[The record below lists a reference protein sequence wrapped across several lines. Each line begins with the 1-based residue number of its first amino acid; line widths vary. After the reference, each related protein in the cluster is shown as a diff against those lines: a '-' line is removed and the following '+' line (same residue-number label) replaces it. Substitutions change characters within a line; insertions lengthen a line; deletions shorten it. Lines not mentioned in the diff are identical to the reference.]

1 MMTQG
6 WKPLSELRTMQQIW
20 RGYSVDGAVHK
31 NMGGWPLP
39 LDVVMKGDD
48 FTIYA
53 SLAGVEPE
61 DVQVSIEEGVL
72 TIKGQT
78 TAGDEGQDADYLMRE
93 RREGAFCRA
102 LRLPDSL
109 DIDKAHTHYANGV
122 LSITFPRVESQKAK
136 RLTINI
142 GKSEV
147 LEDSRS

>member
-6 WKPLSELRTMQQIW
+6 WKPFSELRTIQQIW
-20 RGYSVDGAVHK
+20 RGYSVDRAVHK
-31 NMGGWPLP
+31 NMEGWPLP
-39 LDVVMKGDD
+39 LDVVRKGDD

-78 TAGDEGQDADYLMRE
+78 KAGDEGQDADYLMRE

-122 LSITFPRVESQKAK
+122 LSITFPKVEAQKAK

-147 LEDSRS
+147 LEGSRS

>member
-6 WKPLSELRTMQQIW
+6 WKPFSELRTMQQIG
-20 RGYSVDGAVHK
+20 RGYSVDRSAHK
-31 NMGGWPLP
+31 NMEGWPLP
-39 LDVVMKGDD
+39 LDVVTKGDD

-61 DVQVSIEEGVL
+61 DIQVSIEEGVL

-78 TAGDEGQDADYLMRE
+78 KADDEGQDADYLMRE
-93 RREGAFCRA
+93 RREGAFCRT

-122 LSITFPRVESQKAK
+122 LSITFPRVEAQKAK
-136 RLTINI
+136 RLTINT
-142 GKSEV
+142 GKSGV
-147 LEDSRS
+147 LEGSRN

>member
-6 WKPLSELRTMQQIW
+6 WKPFSELRTMQQIW
-20 RGYSVDGAVHK
+20 RGYSVDRAVHK
-31 NMGGWPLP
+31 NMEGWPLP
-39 LDVVMKGDD
+39 LDVVRKGDD

-78 TAGDEGQDADYLMRE
+78 KAGDEGQDADYLMRE

-142 GKSEV
+142 GESEV
-147 LEDSRS
+147 LEGSRS

>member
-20 RGYSVDGAVHK
+20 RGYSVDRAVHK
-31 NMGGWPLP
+31 NMEGWPLP

-78 TAGDEGQDADYLMRE
+78 KAGDEGQDADYLMRE

-122 LSITFPRVESQKAK
+122 LSITFPRMEAKKAK

-147 LEDSRS
+147 LEGSRN

>member
-6 WKPLSELRTMQQIW
+6 WKPFSELRTMQQIW
-20 RGYSVDGAVHK
+20 RGYSVDRAVHK
-31 NMGGWPLP
+31 NMEGWPLP
-39 LDVVMKGDD
+39 LDVVRKGDD

-53 SLAGVEPE
+53 SLAGIEPE
-61 DVQVSIEEGVL
+61 DIQVSIDDRVL

-78 TAGDEGQDADYLMRE
+78 KAGDEGQDADYLMRE

-122 LSITFPRVESQKAK
+122 LSITFPRVEAQKAK

-147 LEDSRS
+147 LEGSRS

>member
-20 RGYSVDGAVHK
+20 RGSSVDRAVHK
-31 NMGGWPLP
+31 NMEGWPLP
-39 LDVVMKGDD
+39 LDVVTKGDD

-78 TAGDEGQDADYLMRE
+78 KAGDEGQDADYLMRE

-122 LSITFPRVESQKAK
+122 LSITFPRVEAQKAK
-136 RLTINI
+136 RLTINT
-142 GKSEV
+142 GKSGV
-147 LEDSRS
+147 LEGSRN

>member
-20 RGYSVDGAVHK
+20 RGYSVDRAVHK
-31 NMGGWPLP
+31 NMEGWPLP
-39 LDVVMKGDD
+39 LDVVRKGDD

-78 TAGDEGQDADYLMRE
+78 KADDEGQDADYLMRE

-122 LSITFPRVESQKAK
+122 LSITFPRVEAQKAK
-136 RLTINI
+136 RLTINT
-142 GKSEV
+142 GKSGV
-147 LEDSRS
+147 LEGSRN

>member
-6 WKPLSELRTMQQIW
+6 WKPFSELRTMQQIW
-20 RGYSVDGAVHK
+20 RGYSVDRAVHK
-31 NMGGWPLP
+31 NMEGWPLP
-39 LDVVMKGDD
+39 LDVVRKGDD

-72 TIKGQT
+72 TIKGESKVR
-78 TAGDEGQDADYLMRE
+78 DEGQDANYLMRE
-93 RREGAFCRA
+93 RMGGPFYRA

-109 DIDKAHTHYANGV
+109 DTEKADTHYEHGV
-122 LSITFPRVESQKAK
+122 LSITFPRVEARKAK
-136 RLTINI
+136 RLTINL

-147 LEDSRS
+147 LEGSKS

>member
-1 MMTQG
+1 
-6 WKPLSELRTMQQIW
+6 MQQIG
-20 RGYSVDGAVHK
+20 RGYSVDRAVHK
-31 NMGGWPLP
+31 NMEGWPLP
-39 LDVVMKGDD
+39 LDVVKKGDD

-61 DVQVSIEEGVL
+61 DIQVSIEEGVL

-78 TAGDEGQDADYLMRE
+78 KADDEGQDADYLMRE

-122 LSITFPRVESQKAK
+122 LSITFPRVEAQKAK
-136 RLTINI
+136 RLTINT
-142 GKSEV
+142 GKSGV
-147 LEDSRS
+147 LEGSRN

>member
-6 WKPLSELRTMQQIW
+6 WKPFSELRTIQQIW
-20 RGYSVDGAVHK
+20 RGYSVDRAVHK
-31 NMGGWPLP
+31 NMEGWPLP
-39 LDVVMKGDD
+39 LDVVRKGDD

-78 TAGDEGQDADYLMRE
+78 KAGDEGQDADYLMRE

-142 GKSEV
+142 GESEV
-147 LEDSRS
+147 LEGSRS

>member
-1 MMTQG
+1 MVIQG
-6 WKPLSELRTMQQIW
+6 WKPFSELWTMEQIW
-20 RGYSVDGAVHK
+20 RGYSGDTAVRRDTE
-31 NMGGWPLP
+31 GWPLP
-39 LDVVMKGDD
+39 LDVVKKGDD

-53 SLAGVEPE
+53 SLAGIDPE
-61 DVQVSIEEGVL
+61 DIQVSIEEGVL
-72 TIKGQT
+72 TIKGQMK
-78 TAGDEGQDADYLMRE
+78 AGDEGQDADYLMRE

-122 LSITFPRVESQKAK
+122 LSITFPRVEAQKAK

-147 LEDSRS
+147 LEGSRS

>member
-1 MMTQG
+1 MVIQG
-6 WKPLSELRTMQQIW
+6 WKPFSELRTMQQIR
-20 RGYSVDGAVHK
+20 RGYSVDRDVHK
-31 NMGGWPLP
+31 NMEGWPLP
-39 LDVVMKGDD
+39 LDVVKKGDD

-61 DVQVSIEEGVL
+61 DIQVSIEEGVL

-78 TAGDEGQDADYLMRE
+78 KAGDEGQDADYLMRE
-93 RREGAFCRA
+93 RKEGAFCRA

-122 LSITFPRVESQKAK
+122 LSITFPKVEAQKAK

-147 LEDSRS
+147 LEGSRS

>member
-6 WKPLSELRTMQQIW
+6 WKPFSELRTMQQIW
-20 RGYSVDGAVHK
+20 RGYSVDRAVHK
-31 NMGGWPLP
+31 NMEGWPLP
-39 LDVVMKGDD
+39 LDVVKKGDD
-48 FTIYA
+48 FTIFA

-61 DVQVSIEEGVL
+61 DIQVSIEEGVL

-78 TAGDEGQDADYLMRE
+78 KADDGGQDADYLMRE
-93 RREGAFCRA
+93 RRAGAFFRA

-122 LSITFPRVESQKAK
+122 LSITFPKVEAQKAK

-147 LEDSRS
+147 LEGSRN

>member
-1 MMTQG
+1 MVIQG
-6 WKPLSELRTMQQIW
+6 WKPFSELRTMQQIW
-20 RGYSVDGAVHK
+20 RGYSVDRAVHK
-31 NMGGWPLP
+31 NMEGWPLP

-78 TAGDEGQDADYLMRE
+78 KAVDEGQDADYLMRE

-122 LSITFPRVESQKAK
+122 LSITFPRVEAQKAK

-147 LEDSRS
+147 LEGSRS